1 MGKTIDELKENNYVP
16 DIVPDSDL
24 EWFET
29 NGQRRK
35 IGWGDNPAVLVV
47 DMTLA
52 FTEERPEVGEPCVEA
67 NEKLINK
74 ARDTGVPVFYVT
86 PSEPDTYPD
95 DYHGTTKTSSGDSNE
110 SDRTPEEKAE
120 WDENIDKIAPELEP
134 EDDEVV
140 LPKPRASSFFDMHT
154 ANMLHYYDIDTLIVT
169 GMTTSGC
176 VRGTVV
182 DAQSSNF
189 RTIVP
194 PECVGDRSIISHELS
209 LFDMSMKYADVT
221 PVNEVMETLEEYAD
235 TEQPA
240 VADD

>member
-1 MGKTIDELKENNYVP
+1 MGKTISELKENNYVP

-24 EWFET
+24 EWFTT
-29 NGQRRK
+29 NGQPRK
-35 IGWGDNPAVLVV
+35 IGWGDTPAVLVV

-52 FTEERPEVGEPCVEA
+52 FTEERKEVGEPCVEA
-67 NEKLINK
+67 NATLIQK
-74 ARDTGVPVFYVT
+74 AREVGVPVFYVT
-86 PSEPDTYPD
+86 PSEAGTYPD
-95 DYHGTTKTSSGDSNE
+95 DYHGTTKTSSGESN
-110 SDRTPEEKAE
+110 RPPEEQAE
-120 WDENIDKIAPELEP
+120 WDKTVDAIAPELEP

-154 ANMLHYYDIDTLIVT
+154 ANLLHYYDIDTLIVT

-221 PVNEVMETLEEYAD
+221 PLEEVVTKLEAYAD
-235 TEQPA
+235 TETPA
-240 VADD
+240 MADD

>member
-1 MGKTIDELKENNYVP
+1 MGKTIEELKEKNYVP

-24 EWFET
+24 EYFET
-29 NGQRRK
+29 SGQPRK
-35 IGWGDNPAVLVV
+35 IGWGDNPGVLVV

-52 FTEERPEVGEPCVEA
+52 FTEERPKVGDPCVAA
-67 NEKLINK
+67 NEKLLEK
-74 ARDTGVPVFYVT
+74 ARDVGVPVFYVT
-86 PSEPDTYPD
+86 PSGSDTYPD
-95 DYHGTTKTSSGDSNE
+95 NYHGTTKTSSGE
-110 SDRTPEEKAE
+110 SDRPRKEQAK
-120 WDENIDKIAPELEP
+120 WDEKIDKIAPELEP
-134 EDDEVV
+134 EDDEFV

-221 PVNEVMETLEEYAD
+221 PVDDVIDKLDEYAD
-235 TEQPA
+235 AEQPT

>member
-1 MGKTIDELKENNYVP
+1 MGKTLKELKEQNYVP

-24 EWFET
+24 EYFKT
-29 NGQRRK
+29 SGQPRK
-35 IGWGDNPAVLVV
+35 IGWGDTPAILVV

-52 FTEERPEVGEPCVEA
+52 FTEERPEVGDPCVEA
-67 NEKLINK
+67 NEKLLDK
-74 ARDTGVPVFYVT
+74 ARETGVPVFYVT
-86 PSEPDTYPD
+86 PSGSDVYPD
-95 DYHGTTKTSSGDSNE
+95 DYHGTTKTSSGE
-110 SDRTPEEKAE
+110 SDRSPEEQAE
-120 WDENIDKIAPELEP
+120 WDQKIDKIAPELEP
-134 EDDEVV
+134 EEDEVV
-140 LPKPRASSFFDMHT
+140 LQKPRASSFFDMHM

-194 PECVGDRSIISHELS
+194 PECVGDRSYISHELS

-221 PVNEVMETLEEYAD
+221 PVDEVIKKLEDYTD
-235 TEQPA
+235 TTVPIA
-240 VADD
+240 GDD